1 MGMRFRALTALGV
14 SAALVTTPAVA
25 ADAATPTVRSGMAI
39 NIDDTVL
46 TSNSCTLGAVISAKK
61 ALTAG
66 HCGAVGRA
74 VHDRTGRKIGT
85 ITANRIGQRLDIAV
99 VGLAP
104 RTSARIDTVD
114 WDAKFHRGQLV
125 WKSGITTGYG
135 TGKVTDPAEVL
146 RTSHGFSLA
155 PPFLTSHDSYS
166 VQTSLRSESGD
177 SGAGVRDSRGRV
189 VGILSSATL
198 EGTGVVP
205 VSRLP
210 RALR

>member
-1 MGMRFRALTALGV
+1 MGMRFRALTALGA
-14 SAALVTTPAVA
+14 SAALVTTPAVV

-39 NIDDTVL
+39 SIDDTVL

-74 VHDRTGRKIGT
+74 VHDRTGKRIGT

-104 RTSARIDTVD
+104 RTSARVD
-114 WDAKFHRGQLV
+114 AVNWDARFHRGQLV

-146 RTSHGFSLA
+146 RTSHGFSLE

-166 VQTSLRSESGD
+166 IQTSLRSESGD
-177 SGAGVRDSRGRV
+177 SGAGVRNSHGQV
-189 VGILSSATL
+189 VGILSSATI
-198 EGTGVVP
+198 EGTVVVP